1 MDLKSPNQL
10 IMSGNQYGN
19 DLFKVTPWDDHDITA
34 LA

>member
-1 MDLKSPNQL
+1 MEFKTTNQL
-10 IMSGNQYGN
+10 LMSKNNYGN